1 MEMIKRILV
10 PTDFSPCSKQGL
22 NYALSLAG
30 KFQADVTLLHV
41 LDQKLIDQS
50 CHFGLEEEGKIKEII
65 WKKTKQNLEEF
76 LKNEKFGDTQVQ
88 KIIVP
93 GIPFQE
99 IVKKA
104 QEIRADLIVLGG
116 CGGTV
121 DLDRLFFGSTAE
133 KVVRLLP
140 CPVLIVPPKEL

>member
-1 MEMIKRILV
+1 MIKNILV
-10 PTDFSPCSKQGL
+10 PTDFSFCSKQGL
-22 NYALSLAG
+22 RYAVSLAG
-30 KFQADVTLLHV
+30 KFQATITVLHV

-50 CHFGLEEEGKIKEII
+50 CHFGLGEEGKVKEII
-65 WKKTKQNLEEF
+65 WKRTKQNLEEF
-76 LKNEKFGDTQVQ
+76 LKDEKFGGIQVQ
-88 KIIVP
+88 ETIVS
-93 GIPFQE
+93 GVPFQE

-104 QEIRADLIVLGG
+104 QQIKADLIILGG

-140 CPVLIVPPKEL
+140 CPVLCVPPKEL